1 MIGGLSWIWYSY
13 VAKIELFRV
22 SGFEKREILL
32 CFVVGTEIVIL
43 MQNWPV
49 QLISFKVW

>member
-1 MIGGLSWIWYSY
+1 MDMVY

-32 CFVVGTEIVIL
+32 CFVVGR
-43 MQNWPV
+43 
-49 QLISFKVW
+49 